1 MEMFVGIISL
11 IITVL
16 SMLCQYSTELGQ
28 IEIQALVSVLMVV
41 TLCNVF
47 LEIVGR
53 GIGTVYIYYCIN
65 FYFLECCMRL
75 EITYENSA
83 QIWGLMPASR

>member
-1 MEMFVGIISL
+1 MFVGIISL

-16 SMLCQYSTELGQ
+16 SLLCQYSTELGQ
-28 IEIQALVSVLMVV
+28 IEIQALVSGLMVV

-53 GIGTVYIYYCIN
+53 GIDTVYIYYCIN

-75 EITYENSA
+75 KITYEKSA

>member
-16 SMLCQYSTELGQ
+16 SMLRQYSTELGQ
-28 IEIQALVSVLMVV
+28 IEIQALVSALMVV

-53 GIGTVYIYYCIN
+53 GMAQYISI
-65 FYFLECCMRL
+65 
-75 EITYENSA
+75 IA
-83 QIWGLMPASR
+83 